1 MRFQHTE
8 KTADIYNSMIR
19 EYREISCDS
28 DLEKIGIT
36 YEEYSY
42 SGLFMDMLR
51 FNGVGLTEYKNIA
64 EWAKRKGCYVTEIK
78 GGWRV
83 SLQEG

>member
-1 MRFQHTE
+1 
-8 KTADIYNSMIR
+8 
-19 EYREISCDS
+19 
-28 DLEKIGIT
+28 
-36 YEEYSY
+36 
-42 SGLFMDMLR
+42 MDMLR